1 MSGSISIIGL
11 GPGGLDWFAPGG
23 MQALQSA
30 DIILGYQKYL
40 NQIEGILPHIPRV
53 SSGMRHEVERARQ
66 AIEFAEHGKNVAV
79 VSGGDAGIYG
89 MAGLVL
95 ELLAESAE
103 PQIHVEILP
112 GISALNAAAALLGAP
127 LMTDFAV
134 ISLSD
139 YLIPLDTILARLRA
153 AIAGDFVICLYNPR
167 SHQRVEPFDRAM
179 GLMINEL
186 GAERPVG
193 LVQAGYRRE
202 QKVTVTCLKEIA
214 VMDIGMDSLLIIG
227 NKSTRVLDGRL
238 VTPRGYPLHSVTEKR
253 HEA

>member
-11 GPGGLDWFAPGG
+11 GPGGLDWFAPGA

-40 NQIEGILPHIPRV
+40 EQIDGVLPHISRV
-53 SSGMRHEVERARQ
+53 SSGMRHEVERARM
-66 AIEFAEHGKNVAV
+66 AIGYAEQGKNVAL

-89 MAGLVL
+89 MAGLVF
-95 ELLAESAE
+95 ELMTLSPE
-103 PQIHVEILP
+103 QHIHVEVLP

-139 YLIPLDTILARLRA
+139 YLIPLETILNRLRA
-153 AIAGDFVICLYNPR
+153 AIDGDFVICLYNPR
-167 SHQRVEPFDRAM
+167 SHQRVAPFNQAM
-179 GLMINEL
+179 ALLIKEL
-186 GAERPVG
+186 GEERPVG
-193 LVQAGYRRE
+193 LVQAAYRHE
-202 QKVTVTCLKEIA
+202 QKVIVTCLKEIA
-214 VMDIGMDSLLIIG
+214 GMDIGMDSLLLIG

-238 VTPRGYPLHSVTEKR
+238 VTPRGYPLQPDKEIH